1 MSVSEDGTSAAACTT
16 AAAAAEK
23 AANANSLDIA
33 ALALTPRSEAAA
45 AAAARAAASAHL
57 SPAATAANAAANAAP
72 LSPPPPPPPPLP
84 PPPPPRKIRLRI
96 EARLRASHPASAS
109 PSLRRDL
116 ERQLSLLLRDRSWV
130 YRDCAAV
137 SLSGAPP
144 QLLAALETCAVVDTT
159 VERACPP
166 GTVLLFWQV
175 ELRVACY
182 SVSSEPPAVP
192 PSLEDE
198 GGQGGPGEGAGAPP
212 YRETVLPHASLEGA
226 LEALALP
233 PGHKSR
239 VLRRLGAALALGGAG
254 VDPRLVPSG
263 RLALLLGPPGTGKTS
278 LCRAAAQRLA
288 VSFCEVFLSRKK
300 GRTENGEKNSKTRGK
315 KTDEP
320 RRSASAFR
328 ATMAA
333 EAPLRPQTRPP
344 RASPG
349 ARCCSRSPPRP
360 SSPSGSRSREGP
372 SRGSSSALP
381 PWPATS
387 KLWCLCS

>member
-1 MSVSEDGTSAAACTT
+1 MHPFLLEQPAFPASAPAKHENKMSVSEDGTSAAACTT

-23 AANANSLDIA
+23 AANANSLNIA

-137 SLSGAPP
+137 SLPGAPP
-144 QLLAALETCAVVDTT
+144 QLLAALETCAVVDTA

-288 VSFCEVFLSRKK
+288 VSFCEVFFIS
-300 GRTENGEKNSKTRGK
+300 
-315 KTDEP
+315 
-320 RRSASAFR
+320 
-328 ATMAA
+328 
-333 EAPLRPQTRPP
+333 
-344 RASPG
+344 
-349 ARCCSRSPPRP
+349 
-360 SSPSGSRSREGP
+360 
-372 SRGSSSALP
+372 
-381 PWPATS
+381 
-387 KLWCLCS
+387 